1 MENRQLNKDVDFLV
15 SFCNCCYLCPLKP
28 GAIQETKLNVWL
40 FVFVFVFVFFFCISQ
55 VGAIQ
60 EGLANCGHLYLY
72 LCLYMCSYFVFRR
85 LAQFRRSG
93 KLNVWA

>member
-1 MENRQLNKDVDFLV
+1 MDFLF
-15 SFCNCCYLCPLKP
+15 SFCNWRYLFPLKP
-28 GAIQETKLNVWL
+28 GAIQETKLNVWS
-40 FVFVFVFVFFFCISQ
+40 FVFVFVFVVVFCISQ

-72 LCLYMCSYFVFRR
+72 LCLCLCSYFIFRR